1 MSKVSILLVLSS
13 ACFGQQLW
21 NGTRFGMS
29 KDELEKL
36 FGSRLELDRRLGLS
50 RDYMLNTP
58 EHFCGG
64 DFEVGFIFFD
74 KPRNRLAWVYFESLS
89 GNPDGI
95 IGKCVLR
102 ELTKELGSPKIVGTP
117 TPEDGEYWFHRLF
130 SKRWTVLYIQPK
142 RVVIHYGSK
151 RPSRYTFG

>member
-1 MSKVSILLVLSS
+1 MPRVAILLLLSS

-36 FGSRLELDRRLGLS
+36 FGSRLELDRRLGLL

-64 DFEVGFIFFD
+64 DFEVGF
-74 KPRNRLAWVYFESLS
+74 
-89 GNPDGI
+89 
-95 IGKCVLR
+95 
-102 ELTKELGSPKIVGTP
+102 
-117 TPEDGEYWFHRLF
+117 LF
-130 SKRWTVLYIQPK
+130 SDKALASVSSMVLETLD
-142 RVVIHYGSK
+142 SC
-151 RPSRYTFG
+151 